1 MPKYKCLKHKE
12 LYEQG
17 ERCPKCLSEKRRKY
31 EEKKRDKER
40 ARFYQSKDWRI
51 VRQKVID
58 YYAGVDIWFLG
69 MTGKL
74 KPCLNL
80 TVHHIYEYSKHPS
93 LALAVTNLI
102 PVSAQSH
109 NEIHIYYDSGR
120 FEEAIEIINTGKKR
134 FEGLRNHG
142 Y

>member
-80 TVHHIYEYSKHPS
+80 TVHHIFEYSKHPS

>member
-120 FEEAIEIINTGKKR
+120 FEEAIGIINTGKKR